1 MDLWLPPKPAI
12 IRPAAQEVRQSGGP
26 KKANFLPGW
35 FPAGAVA
42 GPGGAALEFIASTA
56 DASNLVTYTFAGQSF
71 GVATPSRRIIVAAS
85 LSAFDSDTAIA
96 VTIGGISATVHVST
110 INSGNTRNGA
120 AAIAS
125 AAVPTGTSGSV
136 VVDITPNGARS
147 CVISVYRATDLSNG
161 TPFDT
166 ASASDAGSLL
176 IDIPANGFLIAC
188 AASVSGSGAHTWP
201 SPMVNDID
209 TGLDGVQHSNA
220 HTPANQAAATNFSAG
235 PTSGGGGAPSRYAA
249 ATWA

>member
-1 MDLWLPPKPAI
+1 MMDLWLPPKPAI
-12 IRPAAQEVRQSGGP
+12 IRPAVQEVRQFGDP
-26 KKANFLPGW
+26 KKANFAPGW

-56 DASNLVTYTFAGQSF
+56 DATNLVTYTFAGQSF

-85 LSAFDSDTAIA
+85 LSAFDSDTDIA

-166 ASASDAGSLL
+166 AASTNASTLL

-188 AASVSGSGAHTWP
+188 AATVSGAGHTWP
-201 SPMVNDID
+201 SPLVEDID

-220 HTPANQAAATNFSAG
+220 HTPSNQAAETSFSAG
-235 PTSGGGGAPSRYAA
+235 PAGGGSGASRYAA

>member
-1 MDLWLPPKPAI
+1 MDIWLPPKPAI
-12 IRPAAQEVRQSGGP
+12 IRPAPADLRQFGDP
-26 KKANFLPGW
+26 KKANLLPGW
-35 FPAGAVA
+35 FPGAVA
-42 GPGGAALEFIASTA
+42 GPSAPDFSHTASTA
-56 DASNLVTYTFAGQSF
+56 DDSNLVTYTFAGQSF

-120 AAIAS
+120 VAIAS

-166 ASASDAGSLL
+166 ATTDNAANLL
-176 IDIPANGFLIAC
+176 LDIPVRGFVIAC
-188 AASVSGSGAHTWP
+188 AATVSGPGHTWP
-201 SPMVNDID
+201 SPEIEDID

-220 HTPANQAAATNFSAG
+220 HTPVQFVAAANYSAG
-235 PTSGGGGAPSRYAA
+235 PSAGGGSGASRYAA
-249 ATWA
+249 VSWA